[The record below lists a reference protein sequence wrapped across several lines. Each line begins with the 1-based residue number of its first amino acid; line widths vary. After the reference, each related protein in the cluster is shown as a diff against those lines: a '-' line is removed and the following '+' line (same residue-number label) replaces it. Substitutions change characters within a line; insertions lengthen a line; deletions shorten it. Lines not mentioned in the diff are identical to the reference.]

1 MKIRTIV
8 ARASALACLLT
19 ILFTLRASNAADE
32 PYTIDVLAPLTGT
45 GTFVGHA
52 QQEAFTAV
60 EAIVNKSG
68 GIHGRPVKF
77 VLHDDQSNPQVAVQL
92 MNDVIAHKA
101 IVVLGSATAA
111 SCNAMSA
118 LIKDGPVHYCLTPAI
133 QPPAGSYV
141 FSAVPSSPDYVLI
154 AMRYFRE
161 LGWKRMAVLT
171 STDASGADAERAV
184 DAALALPEFKD
195 VTLVGREH
203 FAPSD
208 VSVTAQLTRIK
219 VANPQVLLA
228 WTTGTPL
235 GTVLRGATET
245 AFNVPIYTSAGNLT
259 YAQMT
264 QYAQFLPKD
273 LYFSSTPLL
282 ARNVVTDR
290 DVLAAIA
297 QYDAGLAALGVKA
310 DYVPSTAWDAAM
322 LVVDALRKLPANATA
337 AQLRAYLAS
346 VSGWPGVAGRY
357 DFKKYPQRG
366 LGPNNAVVVR
376 WDAGRGTWLGVSKP
390 GGMPLNK

>member
-1 MKIRTIV
+1 V
-8 ARASALACLLT
+8 RAQLALVLT
-19 ILFTLRASNAADE
+19 VIAFLFVVRISNAADE
-32 PYTIDVLAPLTGT
+32 PYAIDVMAPLTGT
-45 GTFVGHA
+45 GTFVGHS
-52 QQEAFTAV
+52 QQLALQAIET
-60 EAIVNKSG
+60 IVNRTG

-77 VLHDDQSNPQVAVQL
+77 VVHDDQSNPQVAVQL
-92 MNDVIAHKA
+92 MNEVIARKA

-118 LIKDGPVHYCLTPAI
+118 LLTKDGPVHYCLTPAI

-195 VTLVGREH
+195 VSLVGREH

-219 VANPQVLLA
+219 VSNPQVLLA

-259 YAQMT
+259 YAQMA

-282 ARNVVTDR
+282 ARNVVTDKA
-290 DVLAAIA
+290 VLAAIA
-297 QYDAGLAALGVKA
+297 QYDTGLMAIGVKP

-337 AQLRAYLAS
+337 AQLRDDLAS
-346 VSGWPGVAGRY
+346 TSGWAGVAGRY

-390 GGMPLNK
+390 GGLPLNK